1 MRVAGIKIK
10 PRVVEPRKK
19 LTVSLKE
26 SLVEQMDRYA
36 EYLGGATD
44 RAYVM
49 EQVLEQ
55 FLVHDRDFQR
65 WLDGRRGAARRAS
78 RASAGQGADSAL
90 GETPEP
96 VGT

>member
-44 RAYVM
+44 RGYVI

-55 FLVHDRDFQR
+55 FLAHDRDFQR
-65 WLDGRRGAARRAS
+65 WLDGRQGVVTSRSDRA
-78 RASAGQGADSAL
+78 G
-90 GETPEP
+90 
-96 VGT
+96 